1 MDNVH
6 DFKMNLPLLAHSPG
20 ATVEMDGRPVRG
32 VTGVTVRAGYNGL
45 TNVVMEMQ
53 ADTALSFSAATIVK
67 LLADDIDRRVMGDL
81 LNVYQEA
88 HREVWAE
95 LDYDGL
101 NIKDQPQAQSRAMVK
116 LIELLAAYSEDV
128 QDA

>member
-1 MDNVH
+1 MNNVH
-6 DFKMNLPLLAHSPG
+6 DFKMDLPLLAHSPG

-32 VTGVTVRAGYNGL
+32 VTVRAGYNGL
-45 TNVVMEMQ
+45 TNEVMEMQ

-67 LLADDIDRRVMGDL
+67 LLVDDIDRRVMADL

-101 NIKDQPQAQSRAMVK
+101 NIKDHPQVQSRAMVK
-116 LIELLAAYSEDV
+116 LMELLAAYSENG

>member
-6 DFKMNLPLLAHSPG
+6 DFKMNLPLLAYSLG
-20 ATVEMDGRPVRG
+20 ATVEMDGKPVRG
-32 VTGVTVRAGYNGL
+32 VTGVTVRAGHNGL

-53 ADTALSFSAATIVK
+53 ADTALNFSAATIVK
-67 LLADDIDRRVMGDL
+67 LLEDDIDRRVMDDL

-116 LIELLAAYSEDV
+116 LIELLAAYSEEV
-128 QDA
+128 PNA